1 MVSYATDNSQC
12 CERLYSLE
20 VMKMV
25 MVMGVF
31 DVINTDFTLN
41 SYYLELVNSGL
52 NEEKIINGTFVTVNL
67 VVLPVFCIAFG

>member
-52 NEEKIINGTFVTVNL
+52 NEEKIINGTFATVNL